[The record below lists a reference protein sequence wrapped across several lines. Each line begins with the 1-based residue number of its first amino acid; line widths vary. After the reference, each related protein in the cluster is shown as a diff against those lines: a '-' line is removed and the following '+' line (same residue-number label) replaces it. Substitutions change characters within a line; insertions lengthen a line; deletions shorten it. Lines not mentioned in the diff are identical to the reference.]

1 MNRPSFST
9 WRPTTTYFLIGGLAL
24 ILVALVVSYAVATFK
39 PTTTIMLAGTVYD
52 LWIADDDAKLQRGLS
67 GVDRLP
73 PNGGLLMK
81 FPHDDTWG
89 IWMKDMKV
97 PIDIIWLNQHKR
109 VVYIVK
115 NASPEL
121 STTMTFNPK
130 EPARYVLELPA
141 GSVDKAA
148 IKSGNFASFDE
159 TDSGKFW

>member
-1 MNRPSFST
+1 
-9 WRPTTTYFLIGGLAL
+9 
-24 ILVALVVSYAVATFK
+24 
-39 PTTTIMLAGTVYD
+39 
-52 LWIADDDAKLQRGLS
+52 
-67 GVDRLP
+67 
-73 PNGGLLMK
+73 MK